1 MNEEVQERQ
10 TVTVGKPLV
19 SKLNLHE
26 PRPSCS
32 ASSFFCQDSSDFVQ
46 CCSSTEDLIFADSS
60 PHPHSVETD
69 RKRQTDAGFPYS
81 FMGANMLVETE
92 APETVNAPQPLV
104 AGKSLP
110 HNYINDTNY
119 KFSDMYKFN
128 SY

>member
-10 TVTVGKPLV
+10 TVTIGKPLV

-32 ASSFFCQDSSDFVQ
+32 ASSFLCQDSFDCVQ
-46 CCSSTEDLIFADSS
+46 CSSSTEDLIFAGSN
-60 PHPHSVETD
+60 PRLHCVQTD
-69 RKRQTDAGFPYS
+69 RKCQTDAGLPYS
-81 FMGANMLVETE
+81 FVGSNMPVETE
-92 APETVNAPQPLV
+92 APETIDAPQPLV

-110 HNYINDTNY
+110 QNYINDTKY
-119 KFSDMYKFN
+119 KFSDMYNFN

>member
-32 ASSFFCQDSSDFVQ
+32 ASSFFCQDPFNFVQ
-46 CCSSTEDLIFADSS
+46 WSPSTEDLIFAGSNPC
-60 PHPHSVETD
+60 PHCVETD
-69 RKRQTDAGFPYS
+69 RKSQTDAGLPCS
-81 FMGANMLVETE
+81 FIGSNMPVENE
-92 APETVNAPQPLV
+92 APETVDAPQPLV

-110 HNYINDTNY
+110 HNYINDTKY
-119 KFSDMYKFN
+119 KFSDMYNFH

>member
-32 ASSFFCQDSSDFVQ
+32 ASSFFCQDSFDFAR
-46 CCSSTEDLIFADSS
+46 CSSSTEDLIFAGSN
-60 PHPHSVETD
+60 PHPQRVETD
-69 RKRQTDAGFPYS
+69 RKHQTAACLPYS
-81 FMGANMLVETE
+81 FIDSNMPVEAE
-92 APETVNAPQPLV
+92 APETADAPQPLV
-104 AGKSLP
+104 GGKSLP
-110 HNYINDTNY
+110 HNYINDTKY
-119 KFSDMYKFN
+119 KFSDMYNFH

>member
-10 TVTVGKPLV
+10 TVTIGKPLV

-32 ASSFFCQDSSDFVQ
+32 ASSFFCQDSFDFVQ
-46 CCSSTEDLIFADSS
+46 CSSSTEDLIFAGSNPR
-60 PHPHSVETD
+60 PHCMETD
-69 RKRQTDAGFPYS
+69 RKCQTDAGLPYS
-81 FMGANMLVETE
+81 FIGSNMPVETE
-92 APETVNAPQPLV
+92 DSETVDAPQPLV

-110 HNYINDTNY
+110 HNYIKDIKY
-119 KFSDMYKFN
+119 KFSDMYNFH

>member
-32 ASSFFCQDSSDFVQ
+32 ASSFVCLDSLEFAR
-46 CCSSTEDLIFADSS
+46 CSSTTEDLISAGSNAC
-60 PHPHSVETD
+60 PHSAETD
-69 RKRQTDAGFPYS
+69 KKHQSDADFPYS
-81 FMGANMLVETE
+81 SNTPVETE
-92 APETVNAPQPLV
+92 APEIVDAPQSLV

-110 HNYINDTNY
+110 HNQINDTKY
-119 KFSDMYKFN
+119 KFSDIYGFH